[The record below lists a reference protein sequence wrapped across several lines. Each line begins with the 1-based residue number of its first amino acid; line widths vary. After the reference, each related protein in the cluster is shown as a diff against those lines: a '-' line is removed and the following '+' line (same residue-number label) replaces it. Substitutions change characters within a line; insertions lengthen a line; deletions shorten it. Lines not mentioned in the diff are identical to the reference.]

1 MAVYNMKKNI
11 GFLFIIFFASFN
23 LFSQEI
29 NYRALENCQSISG
42 FLDLYADNSIIS
54 NLDGYEKYK
63 KDTLFKFILNDET
76 EIYGSIETGYKDE
89 DMLASVSIY
98 NSEGDYKRYSLDYI
112 ELTKYDKLPGFS
124 TDTTKD
130 YPKTGLLLLPQKYY
144 RVLNKN
150 SVKELFKE
158 EPYWENGY
166 YENLDNNR
174 YDSWTEIFY
183 PTSLFI
189 SNSYFCYLRSDCDE
203 LPLHDVS
210 GLITSIKKIDSS
222 KYRIEFYN
230 EVNVDKRSF
239 ADETFKLLNSNH
251 THFFLLEYDGD
262 YVNVFLDSE
271 DNLVDS
277 FVISSDFIRT
287 KLFELAKNG
296 KTTTSNITWPRHADG
311 TCDYEDVS
319 SVKTVSTPSTN
330 VSKNKTM
337 LVSENLKLRSGEA
350 TTSEVLTVMQAG
362 TKVKIL
368 ELGKAENIDG
378 INSNWVKVEVQ
389 SGAKDREGNT
399 ISRGTVGWCYG
410 GYLAETT
417 EVTNFES
424 TDTKEISDIKIEEAP
439 KQEINIG
446 IVCAIIGAVL
456 LLLLVIL
463 IFAVRKKKDNP

>member
-1 MAVYNMKKNI
+1 MEIYNMKKNI
-11 GFLFIIFFASFN
+11 GFLFIIFFSSFS
-23 LFSQEI
+23 LSAQKI
-29 NYRALENCQSISG
+29 TYKTVENC
-42 FLDLYADNSIIS
+42 F
-54 NLDGYEKYK
+54 
-63 KDTLFKFILNDET
+63 
-76 EIYGSIETGYKDE
+76 SIETGIPLFADNSVYYDLDSYIKYEKNTLLTFIIDE
-89 DMLASVSIY
+89 RTEIYADDFTGYDNDDTIASLIIC
-98 NSEGDYKRYSLDYI
+98 NSDGERRKYSVDYLR
-112 ELTKYDKLPGFS
+112 LTKFDELPGFS

-183 PTSLFI
+183 PASLYI
-189 SNSYFCYLRSDCDE
+189 SNSYFTIYRSDCDHDQQ
-203 LPLHDVS
+203 LHDMS
-210 GLITSIKKIDSS
+210 GLITSMKRINSN
-222 KYRIEFYN
+222 KYRIDFFNSINDDYSYP
-230 EVNVDKRSF
+230 V
-239 ADETFKLLNSNH
+239 DETFKLLNSKN

-296 KTTTSNITWPRHADG
+296 KTTTSNIPWPRHADG

-319 SVKTVSTPSTN
+319 SVKSVSTPTTN
-330 VSKNKTM
+330 VSPNKTM

-350 TTSEVLTVMQAG
+350 TTTQVLTVMSAG

-368 ELGKAENIDG
+368 ALGKAENIDG

-389 SGAKDREGNT
+389 SGAKDRDGQT
-399 ISRGTVGWCYG
+399 IRAGTVGWCYG
-410 GYLAETT
+410 GYL
-417 EVTNFES
+417 
-424 TDTKEISDIKIEEAP
+424 K
-439 KQEINIG
+439 
-446 IVCAIIGAVL
+446 
-456 LLLLVIL
+456 
-463 IFAVRKKKDNP
+463 

>member
-1 MAVYNMKKNI
+1 MKKNI
-11 GFLFIIFFASFN
+11 VFLFIVIFASSN

-29 NYRALENCQSISG
+29 NYRALENCQSVPV
-42 FLDLYADNSIIS
+42 FFDLYADNSIIS
-54 NLDGYEKYK
+54 DLDGYEEYK

-76 EIYGSIETGYKDE
+76 EIYGNIETGYKDE

-183 PTSLFI
+183 PASLFI

-311 TCDYEDVS
+311 SCDFVVINT
-319 SVKTVSTPSTN
+319 SVTIQPSIATLSTN
-330 VSKNKTM
+330 VTKNKTM

-350 TTSEVLTVMQAG
+350 TSTQVLTVMQAG

-368 ELGKAENIDG
+368 ELGKSEIIDG
-378 INSNWVKVEVQ
+378 ISSNWVKVEVQ
-389 SGAKDREGNT
+389 SGAKDRDGRT
-399 ISRGTVGWCYG
+399 IRAGTIGWCYG

-417 EVTNFES
+417 EANNFES

>member
-1 MAVYNMKKNI
+1 MKNLEILLIEIITLKLMEVYNMKKDI
-11 GFLFIIFFASFN
+11 SFLFIIFFTSFS
-23 LFSQEI
+23 LSAQEI
-29 NYRALENCQSISG
+29 TYKTVENC
-42 FLDLYADNSIIS
+42 F
-54 NLDGYEKYK
+54 
-63 KDTLFKFILNDET
+63 
-76 EIYGSIETGYKDE
+76 SIETGIPLFADNSVYYDLDSYIKYEKNTLLTFVIDE
-89 DMLASVSIY
+89 RTEIYADDFTGYDNDDTIASLIIC
-98 NSEGDYKRYSLDYI
+98 NSDGERRKYSVDYLR
-112 ELTKYDKLPGFS
+112 LTKFDELPGFS

-319 SVKTVSTPSTN
+319 SVKTVLTPSTN
-330 VSKNKTM
+330 VIKNKTM
-337 LVSENLKLRSGEA
+337 TVSENLKLRSAEA
-350 TTSEVLTVMQAG
+350 TTSEVLTVMSAG

-389 SGAKDREGNT
+389 SGAKDRDGRA
-399 ISRGTVGWCYG
+399 IRAGIVGWCYG
-410 GYLAETT
+410 GYL
-417 EVTNFES
+417 
-424 TDTKEISDIKIEEAP
+424 K
-439 KQEINIG
+439 
-446 IVCAIIGAVL
+446 
-456 LLLLVIL
+456 
-463 IFAVRKKKDNP
+463 

>member
-1 MAVYNMKKNI
+1 MEIYNMKKNI
-11 GFLFIIFFASFN
+11 GFLFIIFFTSFN

-296 KTTTSNITWPRHADG
+296 KTTTSNIIWPRHADG
-311 TCDYEDVS
+311 SCDYDDEIKPPKVQLSDND
-319 SVKTVSTPSTN
+319 SVAEEEEENATPSD
-330 VSKNKTM
+330 
-337 LVSENLKLRSGEA
+337 LISEDEEG
-350 TTSEVLTVMQAG
+350 
-362 TKVKIL
+362 
-368 ELGKAENIDG
+368 AE
-378 INSNWVKVEVQ
+378 KVEENVPVVKNA
-389 SGAKDREGNT
+389 S
-399 ISRGTVGWCYG
+399 S
-410 GYLAETT
+410 L
-417 EVTNFES
+417 
-424 TDTKEISDIKIEEAP
+424 P
-439 KQEINIG
+439 
-446 IVCAIIGAVL
+446 
-456 LLLLVIL
+456 LVIIVVSAAILLMCIVIIL
-463 IFAVRKKKDNP
+463 IVRKKKKQ